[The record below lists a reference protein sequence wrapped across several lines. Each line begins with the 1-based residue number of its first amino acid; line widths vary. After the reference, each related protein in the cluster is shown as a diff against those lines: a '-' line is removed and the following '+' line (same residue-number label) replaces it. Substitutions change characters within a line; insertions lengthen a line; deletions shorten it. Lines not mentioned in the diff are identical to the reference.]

1 MRLTRRNWMTLA
13 CGFAGTVFAGQASAR
28 GSVVKVT
35 LRDQGAAAMNM
46 LGHGEMRGMGT
57 GKAGSDV
64 SMAPMEVRALV
75 SHRAC
80 GRGDLR
86 GDERVE
92 AAGARDGRFA
102 GQEYEDP
109 LPYDKAGNLV
119 DEDAAGHLGEVSELE
134 PGKKGALKLTLKPGT
149 YILYCNVPGHYALG
163 MWTLLTVKA

>member
-13 CGFAGTVFAGQASAR
+13 CGFAGTVAAGQALAR

-35 LRDQGAAAMNM
+35 LRDQGAASLNM

-57 GKAGSDV
+57 DKAGSRMP
-64 SMAPMEVRALV
+64 MAPMEVRVSSHTVPAGEVTFEVTNSSRQLV
-75 SHRAC
+75 HEMVISPVK
-80 GRGDLR
+80 DTKT
-86 GDERVE
+86 
-92 AAGARDGRFA
+92 
-102 GQEYEDP
+102 P
-109 LPYDKAGNLV
+109 LPYDKAGNRV
-119 DEDAAGHLGEVSELE
+119 DEDAAGHLGEVSELA